1 MGVAESVTRQG
12 TMKASIC
19 LLLFMYV
26 SYVLTAAAGGDGD
39 DQGRKK
45 RSADGYSND
54 YSTYYGAGPSTQYQ
68 TLGFGMAGQQPYYGK
83 MKYTDPLFGERYKA
97 WLAGQAM
104 YGFRMK
110 PTKPVLQRNH
120 WYLRHLL
127 KKGMYAQYQAL
138 RTPGNSLWKQYGFS
152 LYGNAG
158 NGKYKVPGQKYRKKR
173 SAYSSYGN
181 SGYGSYNDNGYGNSY
196 GSSGHGSYGNSYG
209 SNNYGGYSD
218 NSYGSNSYGGY
229 SDNSYGG
236 YSDNSYGGYSD
247 NSYGSNSYGSYGD
260 NSYGNNGYG
269 SYNNGGYG
277 NNNYGSYNN
286 G

>member
-1 MGVAESVTRQG
+1 MGMGETRQG
-12 TMKASIC
+12 KMKASIC

-26 SYVLTAAAGGDGD
+26 SYVLTAAAGGDSD

-83 MKYTDPLFGERYKA
+83 MKYSDPLFGERYKA

-158 NGKYKVPGQKYRKKR
+158 NGKYKVPGQKYRKKG

-181 SGYGSYNDNGYGNSY
+181 SGYGSGYGSYNDNGYGNSY
-196 GSSGHGSYGNSYG
+196 GSSGYGSYSDNSYGSSGYGSYGNSYG
-209 SNNYGGYSD
+209 SSGYGGYSD

-236 YSDNSYGGYSD
+236 YSDNSYG
-247 NSYGSNSYGSYGD
+247 SN
-260 NSYGNNGYG
+260 
-269 SYNNGGYG
+269 
-277 NNNYGSYNN
+277 
-286 G
+286 

>member
-1 MGVAESVTRQG
+1 MGVVETRQG
-12 TMKASIC
+12 KMKASIC

-26 SYVLTAAAGGDGD
+26 SYVLTAAAGGD

-110 PTKPVLQRNH
+110 PTKPVLPRNH

-127 KKGMYAQYQAL
+127 KKGIIVMEVILDTVMVVDIMVADIMVTITMVAL
-138 RTPGNSLWKQYGFS
+138 TMITVLAVTVMVGVIKVVVTAVVAT
-152 LYGNAG
+152 AG
-158 NGKYKVPGQKYRKKR
+158 RK
-173 SAYSSYGN
+173 
-181 SGYGSYNDNGYGNSY
+181 DLCTI
-196 GSSGHGSYGNSYG
+196 
-209 SNNYGGYSD
+209 D
-218 NSYGSNSYGGY
+218 LCTILV
-229 SDNSYGG
+229 
-236 YSDNSYGGYSD
+236 
-247 NSYGSNSYGSYGD
+247 
-260 NSYGNNGYG
+260 
-269 SYNNGGYG
+269 
-277 NNNYGSYNN
+277 
-286 G
+286 

>member
-1 MGVAESVTRQG
+1 MGGETHQDK
-12 TMKASIC
+12 MKASIC

-26 SYVLTAAAGGDGD
+26 SYVLTAAAGGD

-54 YSTYYGAGPSTQYQ
+54 YSTHYGAGPSTQYQ

-110 PTKPVLQRNH
+110 PTKPVLPRNH

-181 SGYGSYNDNGYGNSY
+181 SGYGSGYGSYNDNSYGSSYGSSYGNGYGNSY
-196 GSSGHGSYGNSYG
+196 G
-209 SNNYGGYSD
+209 
-218 NSYGSNSYGGY
+218 
-229 SDNSYGG
+229 
-236 YSDNSYGGYSD
+236 

-269 SYNNGGYG
+269 SYGDNS
-277 NNNYGSYNN
+277 YGSYGSN
-286 G
+286 

>member
-39 DQGRKK
+39 DQERKK

-120 WYLRHLL
+120 LCLNLSESHLILTRHFWVP
-127 KKGMYAQYQAL
+127 KAL
-138 RTPGNSLWKQYGFS
+138 AEEGN
-152 LYGNAG
+152 
-158 NGKYKVPGQKYRKKR
+158 VCP
-173 SAYSSYGN
+173 
-181 SGYGSYNDNGYGNSY
+181 
-196 GSSGHGSYGNSYG
+196 
-209 SNNYGGYSD
+209 
-218 NSYGSNSYGGY
+218 
-229 SDNSYGG
+229 
-236 YSDNSYGGYSD
+236 
-247 NSYGSNSYGSYGD
+247 
-260 NSYGNNGYG
+260 
-269 SYNNGGYG
+269 
-277 NNNYGSYNN
+277 
-286 G
+286 

>member
-181 SGYGSYNDNGYGNSY
+181 SGYGSGYGSYNDNGYGSSGYGSY
-196 GSSGHGSYGNSYG
+196 GS
-209 SNNYGGYSD
+209 
-218 NSYGSNSYGGY
+218 
-229 SDNSYGG
+229 
-236 YSDNSYGGYSD
+236 NSYGGYSD

-269 SYNNGGYG
+269 SYSNGGYG
-277 NNNYGSYNN
+277 GYSDNSYGSNSGNSYGGYSDNSY